1 MGNIAKSI
9 LSNFIAAIDSGSP
22 ESFESA
28 LRGFKKIGEVK
39 SNGKVEIGFVVKTIK
54 MIGVAIGEKLAAKK
68 FGLSWLKK
76 LAADEKA
83 AVRCVACVVLGE
95 MGKTDFDS
103 IISIAHKLAADERW
117 EVRECIANAFDDQI
131 SPAQPESVY
140 RLMSQWVADSSPNVR
155 RCVTNS
161 LMRYG
166 IKQPRKVIALMD
178 QLRHDGSE
186 YVRKNVRF
194 CLQQI
199 AKTQHPILG
208 KGNDDN
214 PDVMLETL
222 RAWAKDTHKGNRWI
236 VAGAL
241 GNVWAKNRV
250 KEAIQILETLAS
262 DDDKTVRGAVAV
274 ALRDLA
280 KHDPEAVSAAAERWT
295 KDERFARTGLLVK
308 KKISGMR
315 NT

>member
-1 MGNIAKSI
+1 MQESI
-9 LSNFIAAIDSGSP
+9 LSNFIAAIDSGEP

-28 LRGFKKIGEVK
+28 LRGFKKLGEVK

-54 MIGVAIGEKLAAKK
+54 RIGVPVGEKLAAKN
-68 FGLSWLKK
+68 FGLAWLKK

-83 AVRCVACVVLGE
+83 AARCVACVVLGE
-95 MGKTDFDS
+95 MGKTNFES
-103 IISIAHKLAADERW
+103 IIPLAHKLAADERR

-131 SPAQPESVY
+131 SPAQPDFVY
-140 RLMSQWVADSSPNVR
+140 RLMSQWVADPSPNVR

-166 IKQPRKVIALMD
+166 IKQPRKVIALMN
-178 QLRHDGSE
+178 QLRHDESE

-214 PDVMLETL
+214 PEVMLATL
-222 RAWAKDTHKGNRWI
+222 REWAKDAHKGNRWI

-241 GNVWAKNRV
+241 GNVWAKNRI
-250 KEAIQILETLAS
+250 KEAIQILETLAM
-262 DDDKTVRGAVAV
+262 DDDKTVRGAVAL

-280 KHDPEAVSAAAERWT
+280 KYDPGAASAAAERWA
-295 KDERFARTGLLVK
+295 KDERLARVGLLVK
-308 KKISGMR
+308 RKINGIR
-315 NT
+315 YT

>member
-1 MGNIAKSI
+1 MGNIAESI
-9 LSNFIAAIDSGSP
+9 LSNFVAAIDSGSP

-54 MIGVAIGEKLAAKK
+54 TIGVAVGEKLATKN

-83 AVRCVACVVLGE
+83 AVRCMACVVLGE
-95 MGKTDFDS
+95 MGETSFDS
-103 IISIAHKLAADERW
+103 IIPVAHKLAADERW
-117 EVRECIANAFDDQI
+117 EVRECIANALDDQI
-131 SPAQPESVY
+131 SPVQPESVY
-140 RLMSQWVADSSPNVR
+140 QLMSQWVADSSPNVR

-166 IKQPRKVIALMD
+166 IKQPRKVIALMN
-178 QLRHDGSE
+178 QLRHDESE

-214 PDVMLETL
+214 PDAMLETL
-222 RAWAKDTHKGNRWI
+222 REWAKDTHKGNRWI

-241 GNVWAKNRV
+241 GNVWAKSRT
-250 KEAIQILETLAS
+250 KEAIQILETLAI
-262 DDDKTVRGAVAV
+262 DDDKSVRGAVAL

-280 KHDPEAVSAAAERWT
+280 KYDPEAVSALAERWAQ
-295 KDERFARTGLLVK
+295 DSRFKQIGLLVK
-308 KKISGMR
+308 KKLGSSFVQ
-315 NT
+315 

>member
-1 MGNIAKSI
+1 VGNIAKSI
-9 LSNFIAAIDSGSP
+9 LSNFVAAIDSGSP
-22 ESFESA
+22 ESFELA
-28 LRGFKKIGEVK
+28 LRGFKKLDEVR
-39 SNGKVEIGFVVKTIK
+39 SNGEVEIGFVVKTIK
-54 MIGVAIGEKLAAKK
+54 MIGIPLGEKLAAKN
-68 FGLSWLKK
+68 FGLGWLKK
-76 LAADEKA
+76 LADDEKA
-83 AVRCVACVVLGE
+83 AVRCVACVVVGE
-95 MGKTDFDS
+95 IGKTNFDS
-103 IISIAHKLAADERW
+103 IIPTAHKLAADDRW
-117 EVRECIANAFDDQI
+117 EVRECLANAFDDQI
-131 SPAQPESVY
+131 SPAQPEFVY
-140 RLMSQWVADSSPNVR
+140 QLMSQWVADSSPNVR

-166 IKQPRKVIALMD
+166 IKQPRKVILLMN
-178 QLRHDGSE
+178 QLRHDDSD

-222 RAWAKDTHKGNRWI
+222 REWAKDAHKGNRWI

-250 KEAIQILETLAS
+250 KEAIQILETLAT
-262 DDDKTVRGAVAV
+262 DDDKTVRGAVAL

-280 KHDPEAVSAAAERWT
+280 KYDPEAVSAVAERWA
-295 KDERFARTGLLVK
+295 KDERFTRVGLLVK
-308 KKISGMR
+308 KKIDGTR

>member
-1 MGNIAKSI
+1 MGNIVESI
-9 LSNFIAAIDSGSP
+9 LANFVAAIDSGSL
-22 ESFESA
+22 EDFESA
-28 LRGFKKIGEVK
+28 LRGFKKIGGVR

-54 MIGVAIGEKLAAKK
+54 KIGIAVGEKLARKK

-95 MGKTDFDS
+95 TGKTDFDS
-103 IISIAHKLAADERW
+103 IIPIAHKLAADERW

-155 RCVTNS
+155 RGVTNS

-166 IKQPRKVIALMD
+166 IKQPRKVIALMN
-178 QLRHDGSE
+178 QLRHDDSE

-222 RAWAKDTHKGNRWI
+222 REWARDTHKGNRWI

-241 GNVWAKNRV
+241 GNVWAKNRI
-250 KEAIQILETLAS
+250 KEAIQILEALAN
-262 DDDKTVRGAVAV
+262 DDDKTVRSAV
-274 ALRDLA
+274 ALSMRDLA
-280 KHDPEAVSAAAERWT
+280 KYDPEAVSAAAERWT
-295 KDERFARTGLLVK
+295 KDERLTRVGLLVK
-308 KKISGMR
+308 KKIER
-315 NT
+315 

>member
-1 MGNIAKSI
+1 VGNITKSI
-9 LSNFIAAIDSGSP
+9 LSNFLAAIDSGSP
-22 ESFESA
+22 ESFELA
-28 LRGFKKIGEVK
+28 LRGFKKLGEVK

-54 MIGVAIGEKLAAKK
+54 MIGAAVGEKLAAKK
-68 FGLSWLKK
+68 FGLAWLKK
-76 LAADEKA
+76 LADDEKA
-83 AVRCVACVVLGE
+83 AARCVACMALGE
-95 MGKTDFDS
+95 MGKTHFDS
-103 IISIAHKLAADERW
+103 IIPIAHKLAADDRW
-117 EVRECIANAFDDQI
+117 EVRECLANAFDDQI
-131 SPAQPESVY
+131 SPAQPEPVY
-140 RLMSQWVADSSPNVR
+140 KLMSQWVADPSPNVR

-166 IKQPRKVIALMD
+166 IKQPRKVIALMNR
-178 QLRHDGSE
+178 LRHDDSE

-222 RAWAKDTHKGNRWI
+222 REWAQDTHKGNRWI

-241 GNVWAKNRV
+241 GNVWAKNRI
-250 KEAIQILETLAS
+250 KEAIQILETLAA
-262 DDDKTVRGAVAV
+262 DDDKTVRGAVAL

-280 KHDPEAVSAAAERWT
+280 KHDPETVSAAAEQWT
-295 KDERFARTGLLVK
+295 KDERPTVRQTAATVLRKL
-308 KKISGMR
+308 S
-315 NT
+315 